1 MKKTLLFST
10 CFLVFPLLFSCSS
23 NTLKVETNVSSYHVG
38 DFIKY
43 SDFKVTNNNKEV
55 TDFLIYN
62 NDELVIDGSAIND
75 LNDLSLTFKKG
86 KYTSKKYEFDVFEKE
101 KRNVDY
107 KDFTYYDLGINASLP
122 SLPSKGDL
130 NVLVIPLCIKGFEK
144 NATSENLEKIK
155 LMFNGDSTNTNFE
168 SVSSFYLKSS
178 YNQLKLDFTVSDW
191 FNLNKDPLEIY
202 MERDR
207 NDPSDSGIMYCMD
220 QALNWYKETYNDD
233 CTKFDNDKDGLID
246 AVWFINSA
254 RNYLNYNYDSRYAST
269 YWGFTYWNK
278 KNYNL
283 RNIYNPTYMNFSWC
297 TFDFMFQGYG
307 INGIDAHTFI
317 HETGHLLGLID
328 YYDTYNY
335 KLCPNGNI
343 DMMDFNIGDHL
354 AFSKFSLGW
363 IEPKIVN
370 SSTTI
375 NIKPLESSGEF
386 IVIGG
391 NNYNK
396 GAFDEYFIVEYVT
409 PTGLNEKDY
418 LASYNN
424 VDRKI
429 KGYSKKGIKITH
441 IDNRGAKEG
450 NVYNNLV
457 TSTDEINVNYL
468 TNTSAINPKYN
479 QNPMLLS
486 TIFPANYS
494 NLENSTTN
502 PINGKYKESDE
513 ALFFENQ
520 KFELNETSIY
530 TSLMPSNSNKLNK
543 YLVSKINEDIL
554 DFSVE
559 VLSLN
564 EEATLKIEV
573 KNNEKQSI

>member
-1 MKKTLLFST
+1 MKKTLLYST

-62 NDELVIDGSAIND
+62 NDELVIDGSAINE

-86 KYTSKKYEFDVFEKE
+86 KYTSKTYEFDVFDKE

-178 YNQLKLDFTVSDW
+178 YNQLKLEFTVSDW

-220 QALNWYKETYNDD
+220 QALSWYKETYNDD

-317 HETGHLLGLID
+317 H
-328 YYDTYNY
+328 
-335 KLCPNGNI
+335 
-343 DMMDFNIGDHL
+343 
-354 AFSKFSLGW
+354 
-363 IEPKIVN
+363 
-370 SSTTI
+370 
-375 NIKPLESSGEF
+375 
-386 IVIGG
+386 
-391 NNYNK
+391 
-396 GAFDEYFIVEYVT
+396 
-409 PTGLNEKDY
+409 
-418 LASYNN
+418 
-424 VDRKI
+424 
-429 KGYSKKGIKITH
+429 
-441 IDNRGAKEG
+441 
-450 NVYNNLV
+450 
-457 TSTDEINVNYL
+457 
-468 TNTSAINPKYN
+468 
-479 QNPMLLS
+479 
-486 TIFPANYS
+486 
-494 NLENSTTN
+494 
-502 PINGKYKESDE
+502 
-513 ALFFENQ
+513 
-520 KFELNETSIY
+520 
-530 TSLMPSNSNKLNK
+530 
-543 YLVSKINEDIL
+543 
-554 DFSVE
+554 
-559 VLSLN
+559 
-564 EEATLKIEV
+564 
-573 KNNEKQSI
+573 